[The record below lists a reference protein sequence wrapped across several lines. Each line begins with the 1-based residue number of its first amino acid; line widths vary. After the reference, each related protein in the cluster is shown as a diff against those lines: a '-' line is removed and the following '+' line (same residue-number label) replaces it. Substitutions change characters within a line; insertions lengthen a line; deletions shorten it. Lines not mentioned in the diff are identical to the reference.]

1 MKIIIAVDDSPS
13 SSELVRT
20 VASRKWPAD
29 VNFKILTVLEPVC
42 VSYADLS
49 ISEYAQTATE
59 IHARR
64 KTASRHH
71 CEAIRHKLEEAI
83 PSSSIHYEVREGAP
97 WAEIVTAAV
106 EWSADKIMV
115 GEHSRDVCP
124 HNMLGS
130 VSHAVVNQAPCSVEV
145 VSIAR
150 HSKKHE
156 HAAAILA
163 HDKAKV

>member
-20 VASRKWPAD
+20 ITSRKWPQD
-29 VNFKILTVLEPVC
+29 VNFKILTVLEPSC

-49 ISEYAQTATE
+49 ISEYAHTAAELYTK
-59 IHARR
+59 R
-64 KTASRHH
+64 KAAARHH

-83 PSSSIHYEVREGAP
+83 GSASVHYEVREGAP

-106 EWSADKIMV
+106 EWSADKIMIGV
-115 GEHSRDVCP
+115 HSRDVCP

-130 VSHAVVNQAPCSVEV
+130 VSRAVVNHSPCSVEV
-145 VSIAR
+145 VSTAHHR
-150 HSKKHE
+150 RKHAVAGAVAE
-156 HAAAILA
+156 
-163 HDKAKV
+163 KTK

>member
-20 VASRKWPAD
+20 ITSRKWPQD
-29 VNFKILTVLEPVC
+29 VNFKILTVLEPSC

-49 ISEYAQTATE
+49 ISEYAQTAAE
-59 IHARR
+59 IYAKR
-64 KTASRHH
+64 KAAARHH

-83 PSSSIHYEVREGAP
+83 ATASVHYEVREGAP

-106 EWSADKIMV
+106 EWSADKIMIGV
-115 GEHSRDVCP
+115 HSKDVCP

-130 VSHAVVNQAPCSVEV
+130 VSRAVVNHSPCSVEV
-145 VSIAR
+145 VSTAHHR
-150 HSKKHE
+150 RKHAVAGAVAE
-156 HAAAILA
+156 
-163 HDKAKV
+163 KTK

>member
-20 VASRKWPAD
+20 ITSRKWPQD
-29 VNFKILTVLEPVC
+29 VNFKILTVLEPSC

-49 ISEYAQTATE
+49 ISEYAHTAAELYTK
-59 IHARR
+59 R
-64 KTASRHH
+64 KAAARHH

-83 PSSSIHYEVREGAP
+83 ATASIHYEVREGAP

-106 EWSADKIMV
+106 EWSADKIMIGV
-115 GEHSRDVCP
+115 HSKDVCP

-130 VSHAVVNQAPCSVEV
+130 VSRAVVNHSPCSVEV
-145 VSIAR
+145 VSTAHHR
-150 HSKKHE
+150 RKHAVAGAVAE
-156 HAAAILA
+156 
-163 HDKAKV
+163 KTK

>member
-20 VASRKWPAD
+20 ITSRKWPQD
-29 VNFKILTVLEPVC
+29 VNFKILTVLEPSC

-49 ISEYAQTATE
+49 ISEYAHTAAE
-59 IHARR
+59 IYAKR
-64 KTASRHH
+64 KAAARHH

-83 PSSSIHYEVREGAP
+83 ATASIHYEVREGAP

-106 EWSADKIMV
+106 EWSADKIMIGV
-115 GEHSRDVCP
+115 HSKDVCP

-130 VSHAVVNQAPCSVEV
+130 VSRAVVNHSPCSVEV
-145 VSIAR
+145 VSTGHHR
-150 HSKKHE
+150 KKH
-156 HAAAILA
+156 AVAGAVA
-163 HDKAKV
+163 DKTK